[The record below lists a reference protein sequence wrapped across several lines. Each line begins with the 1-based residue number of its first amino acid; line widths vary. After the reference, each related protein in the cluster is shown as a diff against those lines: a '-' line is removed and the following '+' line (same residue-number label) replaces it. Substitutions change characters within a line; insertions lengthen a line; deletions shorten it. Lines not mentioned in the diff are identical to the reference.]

1 MQTTTTHT
9 THKSVRI
16 EVPCVEGWLYKS
28 GTGLSKRKLKK
39 RYFKCIAGTQ
49 RISYAT
55 TQSGKVPVGMAS
67 VSTKKGVI
75 ELATATKLVEGF
87 YGQFWCVVRSCGGG
101 SSPIGSSHSLFPSLR
116 SLCPRSIVT
125 PDRSWDLH
133 IERPTKASDP
143 HYAELMYK
151 LSKEWLAFLA
161 NETGLAVSGE
171 ASSPNGFTKVSRRE
185 SITLLKMAGGVL
197 PGGTGAA
204 AAAAAAAAK
213 RNSSLEKLDLIVEDG
228 TAADEAETEA
238 VEAEPLPEAAAAAA
252 AVDGGGVASPP
263 AAPGGALG
271 EGAP

>member
-1 MQTTTTHT
+1 M
-9 THKSVRI
+9 VRRAQLRRRI
-16 EVPCVEGWLYKS
+16 VAYWL
-28 GTGLSKRKLKK
+28 LSFSLSFRAFSL
-39 RYFKCIAGTQ
+39 
-49 RISYAT
+49 
-55 TQSGKVPVGMAS
+55 
-67 VSTKKGVI
+67 
-75 ELATATKLVEGF
+75 
-87 YGQFWCVVRSCGGG
+87 
-101 SSPIGSSHSLFPSLR
+101 SSH
-116 SLCPRSIVT
+116 SIVT
-125 PDRSWDLH
+125 PVRSWDLH

-151 LSKEWLAFLA
+151 LSKEWLTFLA

-171 ASSPNGFTKVSRRE
+171 ATSPNGFTKVSRRE

-263 AAPGGALG
+263 AAPGGAVG